1 MPPLLRDSG
10 GPEGRQKTSLP
21 PPGFPKPSRQEAGVE
36 IACMNYRV
44 RAAGRGVDAPCL
56 ITRLCEPPLNG
67 SGGSVLSVLNSMQIR
82 SMPQS
87 RTDRGAA

>member
-21 PPGFPKPSRQEAGVE
+21 PSGCAKPSPHEAGVE

-44 RAAGRGVDAPCL
+44 RAAGRGVVARVWDED
-56 ITRLCEPPLNG
+56 TR
-67 SGGSVLSVLNSMQIR
+67 VIR
-82 SMPQS
+82 AKARACP
-87 RTDRGAA
+87 D